1 MYLVPVPVKRHQS
14 RRAFAVSSGPLSQRT
29 KARMPAALGD
39 DLVQGGDGGIRVDRV
54 VDEVGEGFAGELVND
69 VHLGDLRPPT
79 ARALYA

>member
-1 MYLVPVPVKRHQS
+1 
-14 RRAFAVSSGPLSQRT
+14 
-29 KARMPAALGD
+29 MPAALGD